1 MKNLRKVAKVHYVF
15 LTTPLIIVY
24 ITQLINTK
32 PVIKTKLKESL
43 GGLKKFKVQTVLVL
57 DCKKTNNHKIFPSS
71 TKLIASDSDICEAFK
86 SMHQN
91 IMTKIKNYA
100 CEDGMVLNA
109 IITHSIKIFGR

>member
-1 MKNLRKVAKVHYVF
+1 MKNLRKVAKVLYIF

-43 GGLKKFKVQTVLVL
+43 SELKNFKVQTVLVL

-71 TKLIASDSDICEAFK
+71 TKLIASD
-86 SMHQN
+86 
-91 IMTKIKNYA
+91 
-100 CEDGMVLNA
+100 
-109 IITHSIKIFGR
+109 